1 MWLRAWLGCLLVV
14 LSGVLAGATGDR
26 LLVVVDQEVDK
37 YSSFLESLDRSGY
50 VVTTR
55 DSSQVKSHASLFELG
70 ERAYDHL
77 VLLVPEMKK
86 LQEGLSPQSLV
97 DFAEK
102 GGNLLVGLS
111 PRLSEA
117 WRDFAREFSLEFAE
131 RDTMLVDHFG
141 YDRKQDRGD
150 HTAVLVGGKR
160 ADFDAGGASNP
171 QVFRESTLNALQS
184 QPFVFR
190 GLAHWIGPNPLAF
203 ALLSPPAT
211 AYESEVPTI
220 TQVDGRYHLSGISN
234 LEPLS
239 DVQNLLTGFD
249 ASSTDAQAALASAIQ
264 LRANSARVVFLGSV
278 EMLQN
283 HLFGDPTRDVQ
294 RAVVEDIVAW
304 TFQHSGVLRLHSSKH
319 YRMRANDAD
328 NRPDYE
334 EEVGVATKMYRIKD
348 HVHYIL
354 ELQQLQGDDWVAAPT
369 DLDLQLAVT
378 MLDPYIT
385 LPLRAHVDGSF
396 ARYEGQLRLPDR
408 HGVFTLRVNW
418 KRHGWSYILAEDTI
432 PVRPY
437 NHDEY
442 PRMLS
447 SSWPY
452 LAGAFSTMLGFAV
465 FTYLWMALPVEKLN
479 RKKE

>member
-1 MWLRAWLGCLLVV
+1 MLVV
-14 LSGVLAGATGDR
+14 LSGVLASATGDR
-26 LLVVVDQEVDK
+26 LLVVADKEVDS
-37 YSSFLESLDRSGY
+37 YSKFIDSLDRSGY
-50 VVTTR
+50 VVTLR
-55 DSSQVKSHASLFELG
+55 DSNQVKSHAKLFELG
-70 ERAYDHL
+70 ERAYDHV
-77 VLLVPEMKK
+77 VLLVPELKK
-86 LQEGLSPQSLV
+86 LHEGLSPQCLV
-97 DFAEK
+97 EFAEK

-117 WRDFAREFSLEFAE
+117 WRDFAREFNLEFAE

-141 YDRKQDRGD
+141 YDQKQDHGD

-160 ADFDAGGASNP
+160 TNFNAGGASNP

-184 QPFVFR
+184 QPFIFR
-190 GLAHWIGPNPLAF
+190 GLAHWVGPNPLAF
-203 ALLSPPAT
+203 ALLTPPAT

-220 TQVDGRYHLSGISN
+220 KQTDGRYQASGISN

-249 ASSTDAQAALASAIQ
+249 ASSPDAQAALASAIQ

-283 HLFGDPTRDVQ
+283 HLFGDVSQDVQ
-294 RAVVEDIVAW
+294 RAVVEDIAAW
-304 TFQHSGVLRLHSSKH
+304 TFQESGVLRLQSSHH

-334 EEVGVATKMYRIKD
+334 EEVGIATKMYRIKD
-348 HVHYIL
+348 HVHYTL
-354 ELQQLQGDDWVAAPT
+354 ELQQLQGDRWVAAPT
-369 DLDLQLAVT
+369 DLDIQLAVT

-385 LPLRAHVDGSF
+385 LPLKAHSDGNV
-396 ARYEGQLRLPDR
+396 ARYEGQFRLPDR

-418 KRHGWSYILAEDTI
+418 KRHGWTYILAEDTI

-465 FTYLWMALPVEKLN
+465 FTYFWMALPVEKLGK
-479 RKKE
+479 KKE